1 MRPEGRR
8 WCGGKTAKFFCAVP
22 RSWSAGENSLARAKV
37 IKPPALRQGDKIGLI
52 APASSFN
59 HEAFLRGCDRLR
71 QMGYQ
76 PVYAENIF
84 DRDIYFA
91 GTAERRTQEL
101 LSYWGRDDIAAMICV
116 RGGYGS
122 NYLLEKLDFSLFA
135 ARPKILL
142 GCSDI
147 TSLLTAIHDR
157 TGLVG
162 FHGPM
167 VAKDIADGTFD
178 LSSWTSALQG
188 ATKWTVPA
196 TSVEVLQ
203 SGKASGRLYGG
214 CLSMLVA
221 SLGTPSEIQTEG
233 SILFIED
240 IAEKPYRIDR
250 MLMQLRLAGK
260 LDGVRGFVFGEMLD
274 CAPPA
279 GETYTLQQVIMRVLA
294 PYKVP
299 IVCGLKSGH
308 VSSGNIT
315 LPIGVQAELEAE
327 SPGVQLRISDLATA
341 IHLYFLLIPFTASHR
356 PYLGSAEPAT
366 SIETHF
372 EDTSRHKPMG
382 SFSDNGLS
390 LLFG

>member
-1 MRPEGRR
+1 LPS
-8 WCGGKTAKFFCAVP
+8 P
-22 RSWSAGENSLARAKV
+22 KV

-59 HEAFLRGCDRLR
+59 REAFLRGCDRLR
-71 QMGYQ
+71 QMGYE
-76 PVYAENIF
+76 PVYAQNIF

-91 GTAERRTQEL
+91 GTAERRTHEL
-101 LSYWGRDDIAAMICV
+101 LDYWRRDDIAALICV

-135 ARPKILL
+135 ACPKILL

-147 TSLLTAIHDR
+147 TSLLTAISDR

-178 LSSWTSALQG
+178 LSSWTSALHG
-188 ATKWTVPA
+188 AANWTVLA
-196 TSVEVLQ
+196 TGVEMLQ

-221 SLGTPSEIQTEG
+221 SLGTPFEIQTEG

-274 CAPPA
+274 CGPPT
-279 GETYTLQQVIMRVLA
+279 GESYTLQQVIMRVLA
-294 PYKVP
+294 PYNVP
-299 IVCGLKSGH
+299 IVYGLKSGH

-315 LPIGVQAELEAE
+315 LPIGVPAELEAE
-327 SPGVQLRISDLATA
+327 GANVSLRILEAATV
-341 IHLYFLLIPFTASHR
+341 TT
-356 PYLGSAEPAT
+356 GT
-366 SIETHF
+366 
-372 EDTSRHKPMG
+372 
-382 SFSDNGLS
+382 
-390 LLFG
+390 